1 MAERLT
7 KRGRVGTRWAKLVT
21 GACGKKGAK
30 RLEKNGSSEPPNLF
44 CSLCELTKQMM
55 LGKIP

>member
-7 KRGRVGTRWAKLVT
+7 KHGRVGTRWAKLVT

-30 RLEKNGSSEPPNLF
+30 RQEKNGSSEPSNLF
-44 CSLCELTKQMM
+44 YGLPELTKQMI